1 MCFYFFF
8 HLPRRKKTILVVMF
22 KGNLLGTTGGG
33 WYWQKSIVK
42 SYEIWN
48 LSKKKAWRSS
58 EEERK
63 RGREDRNVRSVRSNH
78 PSPTLAL
85 PSPNTTKSPATQ
97 LVVFA
102 PHIALV
108 SYELICFL
116 TFVFEWVNVT
126 KTLRYV
132 CRNIS
137 NTIILPFDSSDTHFS
152 KHLSC
157 FV

>member
-1 MCFYFFF
+1 MKFEIS
-8 HLPRRKKTILVVMF
+8 RKKSV
-22 KGNLLGTTGGG
+22 
-33 WYWQKSIVK
+33 
-42 SYEIWN
+42 EIEW
-48 LSKKKAWRSS
+48 
-58 EEERK
+58 
-63 RGREDRNVRSVRSNH
+63 GREDRNVRSIRSNH

-85 PSPNTTKSPATQ
+85 PSPNTSKSPATQ

-157 FV
+157 FVLHETPGLFDRSFLLYVFFYLSFIYFS